1 MVGSG
6 FPLWFGFDQH
16 EKHLI
21 ASYQFSP
28 GDSSVSNHTTDDQ
41 QWNMQPINLYIFQA
55 GCYYL
60 QASWDGGSW
69 VVFFAAGR

>member
-1 MVGSG
+1 M
-6 FPLWFGFDQH
+6 WFGFDLH

-21 ASYQFSP
+21 DYYQFNP
-28 GDSSVSNHTTDDQ
+28 VDSSVSNHTTDDQ
-41 QWNMQPINLYIFQA
+41 QWNIRPINLYISQA

-69 VVFFAAGR
+69 MVYFAAGR